1 MPLLPILFATSLF
14 FATPPVDPSI
24 ALAARLARLPS
35 STPSASPLSASP
47 LSASPLSASPLSASL
62 PSASLPSAIRLEAEP
77 ASDESPF
84 SRAFAR
90 SH

>member
-35 STPSASPLSASP
+35 STPTASPLSASLP
-47 LSASPLSASPLSASL
+47 SASL